1 MAEKW
6 FTVGKLVNT
15 HGIRGEVKVWPQT
28 DFPEVRFAKGSKL
41 TLIDEEKGG
50 RLEVEIVGARLQKN
64 VYVVK
69 LKGFDNI
76 NDVEKYKGW
85 TLKVSE
91 NDLVDLA
98 EDEYYYHEII
108 GCAVVTEDGEEL
120 GTVAEILSPGANDV
134 WVVQGK
140 GGNGRPK
147 EILLPVIDEVLRKV
161 DVANKTITVHLL
173 EGLI

>member
-1 MAEKW
+1 MSEKW
-6 FTVGKLVNT
+6 YTVGKLVNT

-28 DFPEVRFAKGSKL
+28 DFPEIRFAKGNQL
-41 TLIDEEKGG
+41 TLFDEEKGG
-50 RLEVEIVGARLQKN
+50 RVVVEIVTARLQKN
-64 VYVVK
+64 VYIVK

-91 NDLVDLA
+91 NELVDLD
-98 EDEYYYHEII
+98 EGEYYYHQII
-108 GCAVVTEDGEEL
+108 DCKVVTEDGEEL
-120 GTVAEILSPGANDV
+120 GKVTDILSPGANDV
-134 WVVQGK
+134 WVVKGK
-140 GGNGRPK
+140 GENGRPK
-147 EILLPVIDEVLRKV
+147 EILLPVIDEVLREV

>member
-1 MAEKW
+1 MADKW

-15 HGIRGEVKVWPQT
+15 HGIRGEVKIWPQT
-28 DFPEVRFAKGSKL
+28 DFPEQRFAQGSIL

-50 RLEVEIVGARLQKN
+50 RVEVEIVSARLQKN
-64 VYVVK
+64 VYIAK

-85 TLKVSE
+85 VLKVSE
-91 NDLVDLA
+91 DNLIDLP

-108 GCAVVTEDGEEL
+108 GCTVVTEEGEEL
-120 GTVAEILSPGANDV
+120 GKVTEILTPGANDV
-134 WVVQGK
+134 WVVKGK
-140 GGNGRPK
+140 GENGRPK
-147 EILLPVIDEVLRKV
+147 EILLPAIEDVLLDV
-161 DVANKTITVHLL
+161 DIANKKIKVHLL